1 MGNVISSEFETSVQG
16 PGDDITSL
24 GVSSGDGMIHYV
36 LLTSDESGRHGVES
50 RVIDVD
56 PSDGLDPVG
65 RVNAGIDLVLDA
77 VRTADVRVGPIG
89 VSART
94 ATQRRRL
101 GSTGS
106 GTRRQIH
113 LVSDAEAV
121 AAFLTGTGQIER
133 FGSVLVADCG
143 DTGMSLYTVEP
154 TSGRIAADAR
164 TDVLSGRAL
173 DEALADRVAAR
184 SDLDGTQ
191 TRRGRASLVGACR
204 TAKEETSGPDT
215 VGITPA
221 GIPTGVRLTD
231 EMVEQAARPMV
242 EQARTVIAE
251 HLEGLRTAAGPA
263 PEALV
268 LVGGLAN
275 LPVLAELGEGTGLEL
290 IRPDTPELVAATGAA
305 LLARRSGAGRVT
317 FIGGRRRSGWMPLA
331 PVAAVIGFCCALLV
345 TAVAVGATLTSDSG
359 DADPSTTTVES
370 ERWVGTVEPDWTTTA
385 HTTRMSS
392 VDSPTATHNTVT
404 TYPPNGWTP
413 GWATTEL
420 PLPTAGTSTWTLG
433 PSSAPT
439 TTETSVPDMPTRP
452 TRPTWSTWTIP
463 PNLIP
468 PELIPS
474 LGVPTTAPGDVA
486 EPAPGQSLLPPS
498 GSQPAGTPPAE
509 VTTTTPAA

>member
-1 MGNVISSEFETSVQG
+1 
-16 PGDDITSL
+16 
-24 GVSSGDGMIHYV
+24 
-36 LLTSDESGRHGVES
+36 
-50 RVIDVD
+50 
-56 PSDGLDPVG
+56 
-65 RVNAGIDLVLDA
+65 
-77 VRTADVRVGPIG
+77 
-89 VSART
+89 
-94 ATQRRRL
+94 
-101 GSTGS
+101 
-106 GTRRQIH
+106 
-113 LVSDAEAV
+113 
-121 AAFLTGTGQIER
+121 
-133 FGSVLVADCG
+133 
-143 DTGMSLYTVEP
+143 
-154 TSGRIAADAR
+154 
-164 TDVLSGRAL
+164 
-173 DEALADRVAAR
+173 
-184 SDLDGTQ
+184 
-191 TRRGRASLVGACR
+191 
-204 TAKEETSGPDT
+204 
-215 VGITPA
+215 
-221 GIPTGVRLTD
+221 
-231 EMVEQAARPMV
+231 
-242 EQARTVIAE
+242 
-251 HLEGLRTAAGPA
+251 
-263 PEALV
+263 
-268 LVGGLAN
+268 
-275 LPVLAELGEGTGLEL
+275 
-290 IRPDTPELVAATGAA
+290 
-305 LLARRSGAGRVT
+305 
-317 FIGGRRRSGWMPLA
+317 MPLA

>member
-1 MGNVISSEFETSVQG
+1 MGIVISSEFETSVHAA
-16 PGDDITSL
+16 GDDMTSL
-24 GVSSGDGMIHYV
+24 GVSSGDGMIHYA
-36 LLTSDESGRHGVES
+36 LLTSDESGRHAVES

-77 VRTADVRVGPIG
+77 ARTAGVRVGPIG

-101 GSTGS
+101 GSTGT
-106 GTRRQIH
+106 GPRRQIH

-121 AAFLTGTGQIER
+121 TAFLTGTGQIER
-133 FGSVLVADCG
+133 FGAVLVADCG

-154 TSGRIAADAR
+154 AAGQISADAR

-173 DEALADRVAAR
+173 DEALADRVAQR
-184 SDLDGTQ
+184 SDLTGTQ

-215 VGITPA
+215 VGAAPS
-221 GIPTGVRLTD
+221 GVPNGVRLTD
-231 EMVEQAARPMV
+231 AMVEQVARPMV
-242 EQARTVIAE
+242 EQARTVIAD
-251 HLEGLRTAAGPA
+251 HLERLRATAGPE

-275 LPVLAELGEGTGLEL
+275 LPVLAALGEDTGLEL
-290 IRPDTPELVAATGAA
+290 IRPDTPELAAATGAA

-345 TAVAVGATLTSDSG
+345 TAVAVGATLTSDSE
-359 DADPSTTTVES
+359 DAVPSPTSVES
-370 ERWVGTVEPDWTTTA
+370 ERWVGTVEPAWTTTA

-392 VDSPTATHNTVT
+392 VDSPTETPTVT

-433 PSSAPT
+433 PSSTPS
-439 TTETSVPDMPTRP
+439 TETAVPDMPTRP
-452 TRPTWSTWTIP
+452 TRPTWTIP

-474 LGVPTTAPGDVA
+474 LGVPTTAPGDIE
-486 EPAPGQSLLPPS
+486 EPSPRQSLLP
-498 GSQPAGTPPAE
+498 PAGTPPAE
-509 VTTTTPAA
+509 VTTTTPAG